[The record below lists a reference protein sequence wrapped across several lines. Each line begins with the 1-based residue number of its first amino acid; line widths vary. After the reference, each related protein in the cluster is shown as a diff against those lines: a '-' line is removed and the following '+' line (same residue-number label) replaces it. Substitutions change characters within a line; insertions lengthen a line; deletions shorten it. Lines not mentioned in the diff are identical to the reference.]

1 MNPSKS
7 VGDAGLL
14 DDVPFFSC
22 LSPAER
28 QEVGSHCRFHEFGS
42 DELIIMQGDRYTDV
56 YFLISGKVHVLN
68 YSEAGQAVSYATLS
82 EGDIF
87 GELSAID
94 DLPRSAWIRAMMPC
108 TVMAM
113 PGSYFRDLV
122 TSHPGLSIVLLR
134 ILAGKIRMSSELIA
148 DFSILG
154 ADQRVCI
161 GLITMAAP
169 DPADSKSLIISP
181 FPTQTNF
188 AHVIGVSLETV
199 SRILNQLREKRIIR
213 QEDKT
218 LYILR
223 KRKLEQLALI

>member
-1 MNPSKS
+1 MKPSKS
-7 VGDAGLL
+7 VGDAGSLEG
-14 DDVPFFSC
+14 VPFFSC

-28 QEVGSHCRFHEFGS
+28 QEVGSHCRFHKFGS

-56 YFLISGKVHVLN
+56 YFLIAGKVHVLN
-68 YSEAGQAVSYATLS
+68 YSKAGQAVSYATLS

-113 PGSYFRDLV
+113 PGSYFRELV
-122 TSHPGLSIVLLR
+122 TSHPGLALVLFR
-134 ILAGKIRMSSELIA
+134 KLAGIIRISDELIA

-161 GLITMAAP
+161 GLITMAEP
-169 DPADSKSLIISP
+169 DPAKPKSLIISP
-181 FPTQTNF
+181 VQTQANF
-188 AHVIGVSLETV
+188 AHDIGVSLETV
-199 SRILNQLREKRIIR
+199 SRVLNELREKRIIR